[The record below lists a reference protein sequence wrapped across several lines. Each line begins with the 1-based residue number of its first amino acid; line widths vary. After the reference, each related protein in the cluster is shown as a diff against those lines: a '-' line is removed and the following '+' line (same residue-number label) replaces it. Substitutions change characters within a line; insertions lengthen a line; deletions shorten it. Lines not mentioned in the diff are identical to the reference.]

1 MHSCEST
8 KKVCDRNVHRRR
20 LLDGRSMTSGRDDLQ
35 ARASD
40 TLMQAL
46 GVDRRN
52 SDILVSDKN
61 QCRNPNPV
69 DLVVYPFA
77 GDDSSGRPCH
87 TKSMISAHTMSPLA
101 ALLNAR
107 RVGEKRPPEH
117 DVQQVLS
124 KNAAIACS
132 CPIPE
137 HSRKFISNY
146 PHSATVLLASAR
158 WSSLLTL
165 L

>member
-1 MHSCEST
+1 
-8 KKVCDRNVHRRR
+8 
-20 LLDGRSMTSGRDDLQ
+20 MTSARDDLQ

-69 DLVVYPFA
+69 DLVVYSFV
-77 GDDSSGRPCH
+77 GDDASGRLCH

-137 HSRKFISNY
+137 HSRINASLVVSICPLISAMLGY
-146 PHSATVLLASAR
+146 QPAPRIRPYYAL
-158 WSSLLTL
+158 
-165 L
+165 